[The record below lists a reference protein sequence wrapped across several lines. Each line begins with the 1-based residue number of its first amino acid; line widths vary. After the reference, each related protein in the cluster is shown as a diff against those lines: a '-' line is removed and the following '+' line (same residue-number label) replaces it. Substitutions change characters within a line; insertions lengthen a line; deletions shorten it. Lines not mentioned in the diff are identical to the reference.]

1 MTQSAPIPT
10 TNTAPV
16 GATDTPRPAAPLVT
30 VSNEQ
35 IAGGDSA
42 ERSISAFSGVHA
54 FEAAQ
59 RMAKS
64 LAMSTLV
71 PKEYQNNLSN
81 CLIAI
86 ELSSRTGASVLMVM
100 QNLYIVHGRPGWG
113 AQFLIGT
120 ANTSGRFTPLR
131 FEWSGTKGKKD
142 WGCRAV
148 ANDRKTGELL
158 VGAWITWEMV
168 EAEGWSKK
176 NGSKWLTMPEQMF
189 MYRAGTFWTRVYAPE
204 IGLGMSTREEII
216 DTTGT
221 EVAEMPG
228 SLVPGNPKALE
239 QALMGAAAT
248 AAPTNITSDG
258 EVLPPG
264 APNPN
269 PMPSATASAAAA
281 ATPAG
286 TPPPAA
292 VPSEAERLAAEAAAD
307 EKKHAAK

>member
-1 MTQSAPIPT
+1 MTQ
-10 TNTAPV
+10 PV
-16 GATDTPRPAAPLVT
+16 PNPPNGAVDTPRPAAPIVQAAH
-30 VSNEQ
+30 EQ
-35 IAGGDSA
+35 ITVGGDSS

-64 LAMSTLV
+64 LAQSTLV
-71 PKEYQNNLSN
+71 PKEYQGNLSN

-131 FEWSGTKGKKD
+131 FEWQGTKGKKD

-148 ANDRKTGELL
+148 SNDRKTGELL

-168 EAEGWSKK
+168 DAEGWSKK
-176 NGSKWLTMPEQMF
+176 TGSKWQTMPEQMF

-204 IGLGMSTREEII
+204 IGLGMSTREEIV

-221 EVAEMPG
+221 DITDMPEAMAPG
-228 SLVPGNPKALE
+228 SPKSLE
-239 QALMGAAAT
+239 QALMNSGAAP
-248 AAPTNITSDG
+248 AASTNVTSDG
-258 EVLPPG
+258 EVLPSG
-264 APNPN
+264 APNPT
-269 PMPSATASAAAA
+269 PL
-281 ATPAG
+281 ATPA
-286 TPPPAA
+286 AA
-292 VPSEAERLAAEAAAD
+292 SGPTEAEKLAAEAKVNEAAHA
-307 EKKHAAK
+307 KK

>member
-1 MTQSAPIPT
+1 VTQPASIPAT
-10 TNTAPV
+10 GTPV
-16 GATDTPRPAAPLVT
+16 SNGAVDTPRPAGPIALA
-30 VSNEQ
+30 NDHQ
-35 IAGGDSA
+35 LAAGGDTA
-42 ERSISAFSGVHA
+42 ERSISAFSSVNS

-64 LAMSTLV
+64 LAASTLV
-71 PKEYQNNLSN
+71 PKDYQNNLSN

-131 FEWSGTKGKKD
+131 FEWQGTKGKAD

-148 ANDRKTGELL
+148 AKDRRTGEELT
-158 VGAWITWEMV
+158 GAWITWDMV
-168 EAEGWSKK
+168 KAEGWSEKS
-176 NGSKWLTMPEQMF
+176 GSKWKTMPEQMF

-204 IGLGMSTREEII
+204 IGLGMATREEII

-221 EVAEMPG
+221 DVTELPNAMVPG
-228 SLVPGNPKALE
+228 SPKALE
-239 QALMGAAAT
+239 QALMGT
-248 AAPTNITSDG
+248 PAAPAAPLNVTADG
-258 EVLPPG
+258 EVLPAG

-269 PMPSATASAAAA
+269 PAAAAA
-281 ATPAG
+281 ATP
-286 TPPPAA
+286 TAA
-292 VPSEAERLAAEAAAD
+292 AKPEPTEAEKLAAEAAAD
-307 EKKHAAK
+307 EAAHAKK